1 MNDFALQLG
10 EIRTLFDVCSADE
23 GAAGPHDAAAFALLF
38 GTGLRRTEAVG
49 VQLEDYDAV
58 SRALTI
64 TGKGNRRGKRGKKR
78 AAEMLAAPFAMKHW
92 KTAVRDPRRVAG
104 A

>member
-10 EIRTLFDVCSADE
+10 EIRALFDVCSADE

-38 GTGLRRTEAVG
+38 GTGLEGIG

-58 SRALTI
+58 SGALTI
-64 TGKGNRRGKRGKKR
+64 TGKGNRRGERGKKR
-78 AAEMLAAPFAMKHW
+78 AAEMLAAPYAMKPW
-92 KTAVRDPRRVAG
+92 TTAVRDPRRVAG

>member
-1 MNDFALQLG
+1 MSDFALQLG
-10 EIRTLFDVCSADE
+10 EIRALFDVCSADE
-23 GAAGPHDAAAFALLF
+23 GPAGPRDAAAFALLF

-64 TGKGNRRGKRGKKR
+64 TGKGNRRGERGKKR
-78 AAEMLAAPFAMKHW
+78 AAEMLAAPYAMKPW
-92 KTAVRDPRRVAG
+92 KTAVRDPRPG
-104 A
+104 ADA

>member
-10 EIRTLFDVCSADE
+10 EIQALFDVCSADE
-23 GAAGPHDAAAFALLF
+23 RGGPHDAAAFALLF

-78 AAEMLAAPFAMKHW
+78 AAEMLAAPFAMKQW